1 MSSKHTLPIT
11 LSGTGNELD
20 RCSEQT
26 GGPSTLT
33 LEVSGE
39 PARLQYR
46 YQQTKLS
53 IASGNFDPKNWS
65 PQIEVNGGLFTIG
78 GLVPT
83 AMAGSLYVQ
92 VREFAKTHWRNWSEV
107 ARIKK
112 WDGSQV
118 GASAGDAD
126 NDKEAPA
133 ESKKRPVVVDDDNDS
148 DDDGQAPAGGEGNP
162 IEVGFSQDAMD
173 TDDPQSAP
181 APAPAPAPE
190 PAPALAPAPAPA
202 PGPAPAPAPASSSA
216 TELSDKD
223 KQEILTEFKRVQD
236 DCRRDD
242 TIAENHELGHRYI
255 ITFKPKSEAK
265 GQKQD
270 YMNLRGPGLAARASE
285 ADLKRVLGLASDTA
299 GSKRK
304 LEPQWHRY
312 IITFKP
318 KSEAKGQKQDYMN
331 LRGPGL
337 AARASEADLK
347 RVLGLASDTA
357 GSKRKL
363 EPQSGSS
370 SASDAVASSPAPAAK
385 PEPAAPPPLA
395 KPLSASAQGSSS
407 SQLSPSPQHVFWRES
422 GQQPPPGWRRENYV
436 TTGGCERSRPALHGL
451 Q

>member
-216 TELSDKD
+216 TELSDKE

-242 TIAENHELGHRYI
+242 TIAENHELG
-255 ITFKPKSEAK
+255 
-265 GQKQD
+265 
-270 YMNLRGPGLAARASE
+270 
-285 ADLKRVLGLASDTA
+285 
-299 GSKRK
+299 
-304 LEPQWHRY
+304 HRY